1 MRVVL
6 DTNVVVSGVIK
17 EEGPPGQIL
26 RRLFQAR
33 QFTSVTSLEI
43 LAEIREVLQRPKVR
57 RYHGWTDEEIDTFV
71 TFLYAES
78 DVTEGTVTVNVARD
92 PEDNKFLGCASEGNA
107 DYLVSGDDDLLQ
119 IEVFERTQIVRPK
132 AFLETLPSS

>member
-26 RRLFQAR
+26 TRLFQAR
-33 QFTSVTSLEI
+33 QFISVTSLEI
-43 LAEIREVLQRPKVR
+43 LAEIREVLQRPKIR
-57 RYHGWTDEEIDTFV
+57 RYHGWTDEEIDAFV

-78 DVTEGTVTVNVARD
+78 DVTEGTQTVNIARD
-92 PEDNKFLGCASEGNA
+92 PQDNKFLACASEGNA

-119 IEVFERTQIVRPK
+119 MEVFERTQIVRPR
-132 AFLETLPSS
+132 AFLETLQSS

>member
-17 EEGPPGQIL
+17 VEGPHGQIL
-26 RRLFQAR
+26 SRLFQAR
-33 QFTSVTSLEI
+33 QYISVTSLEI
-43 LAEIREVLQRPKVR
+43 LAEIREVLQRPKIR
-57 RYHGWTDEEIDTFV
+57 RYHGWTDEEIDAFV

-78 DVTEGTVTVNVARD
+78 DVTEGTLTVKIARD
-92 PEDNKFLGCASEGNA
+92 PQDNKFLACASEGNA

-119 IEVFERTQIVRPK
+119 IEVFERTQIVRPRV
-132 AFLETLPSS
+132 FLETLQSS

>member
-17 EEGPPGQIL
+17 EESPPGQIL

-33 QFTSVTSLEI
+33 QFISVTSLEI

-57 RYHGWTDEEIDTFV
+57 RYHGWTDEEIDAFV

-78 DVTEGTVTVNVARD
+78 DVTEGKLTVNVARD
-92 PEDNKFLGCASEGNA
+92 PQDNKFLACASECNA

-119 IEVFERTQIVRPK
+119 LEVFERTQIVRPRV
-132 AFLETLPSS
+132 FFETLQSS

>member
-26 RRLFQAR
+26 SRLFQAR
-33 QFTSVTSLEI
+33 QYISVTSLEI
-43 LAEIREVLQRPKVR
+43 LAEIREVLQRPKIR
-57 RYHGWTDEEIDTFV
+57 RYHGWTDEEIDSFV

-78 DVTEGTVTVNVARD
+78 VVTEGTLTVNLARD
-92 PEDNKFLGCASEGNA
+92 PQDNKFLACASEGNA
-107 DYLVSGDDDLLQ
+107 EYVVSGDEDLLQ
-119 IEVFERTQIVRPK
+119 IEVFERTQIVRPPS
-132 AFLETLPSS
+132 LP

>member
-26 RRLFQAR
+26 SRLFQAR
-33 QFTSVTSLEI
+33 QYISVTSLEI
-43 LAEIREVLQRPKVR
+43 LAEIREVLQRPKIR
-57 RYHGWTDEEIDTFV
+57 RYHGWTDEEIDAFV

-78 DVTEGTVTVNVARD
+78 DVTEGTLTVNVARD
-92 PEDNKFLGCASEGNA
+92 PQDNKFLACASEGNA

-119 IEVFERTQIVRPK
+119 IEVFERTQIVRPRV
-132 AFLETLPSS
+132 FLETLQSS

>member
-26 RRLFQAR
+26 SRLFQAR
-33 QFTSVTSLEI
+33 QYISVTSLEI
-43 LAEIREVLQRPKVR
+43 LAEIREVLQRPKIR
-57 RYHGWTDEEIDTFV
+57 RYHGWTDEEIDAFV

-78 DVTEGTVTVNVARD
+78 DVTEGTLTVKVARD
-92 PEDNKFLGCASEGNA
+92 PQDNKFLACASEGNA

-119 IEVFERTQIVRPK
+119 IEVFERTQIVRPRV
-132 AFLETLPSS
+132 FLETLQSS